1 MLGYCAVDYERIPTM
16 TILVVDDEAAFGRL
30 LARALRVLGHEVTV
44 AVHPVDALELF
55 EKGRFDAV
63 ITDIEMPMMNG
74 IELAR
79 AMRGQCADI
88 PIAFCTGS
96 PPHDAPR
103 RQASEIG
110 RVLPKIWRLDDVRR
124 VVGELFFQRQH
135 KKAPGERPLG

>member
-1 MLGYCAVDYERIPTM
+1 MS
-16 TILVVDDEAAFGRL
+16 ILVVDDEEAFGRL

-55 EKGRFDAV
+55 EGGRYDAV

-79 AMRGQCADI
+79 AIREQCANI

-103 RQASEIG
+103 RQASAIG

-124 VVGELFFQRQH
+124 VVGELFFQRQYG
-135 KKAPGERPLG
+135 KAPGGQRLD